1 MADPSRLRIIS
12 LLAQQE
18 LCVCNVAA
26 ALGMTR

>member
-18 LCVCNVAA
+18 LCVCDVA